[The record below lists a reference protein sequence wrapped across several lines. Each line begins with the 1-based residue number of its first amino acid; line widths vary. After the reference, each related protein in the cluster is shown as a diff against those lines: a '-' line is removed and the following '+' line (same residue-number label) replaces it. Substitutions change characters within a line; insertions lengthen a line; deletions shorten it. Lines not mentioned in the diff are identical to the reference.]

1 MNNKNPLE
9 KKKNIGLRSPRHLDG
24 IPKLLLKN
32 LLSFV
37 CNVPIQQPDP
47 KIEKD
52 KGLFQTSD
60 LSLRMM
66 DFLWVGW
73 GQSEWLSLILM
84 RNHDS
89 TTVGKR
95 RHPDRTL
102 TPVSTIKRYL
112 ALLKGKWLLL
122 DILLQSREVTEPAS
136 EAMYVLTESDSDGNR
151 GHVSWGGLSLGL
163 GLILWSLSPEERE
176 KEPDRICKPK
186 LQTIVPYSSFQ
197 DKFFLEF
204 KKGHIGAGPVA
215 QAFRA
220 PCS

>member
-66 DFLWVGW
+66 DFL
-73 GQSEWLSLILM
+73 
-84 RNHDS
+84 
-89 TTVGKR
+89 
-95 RHPDRTL
+95 
-102 TPVSTIKRYL
+102 
-112 ALLKGKWLLL
+112 
-122 DILLQSREVTEPAS
+122 
-136 EAMYVLTESDSDGNR
+136 
-151 GHVSWGGLSLGL
+151 
-163 GLILWSLSPEERE
+163 
-176 KEPDRICKPK
+176 
-186 LQTIVPYSSFQ
+186 
-197 DKFFLEF
+197 
-204 KKGHIGAGPVA
+204 
-215 QAFRA
+215 
-220 PCS
+220 